1 MLKMDSVLILK
12 VGIGGIEL
20 SKRTLAGGF
29 IAFLGILSAFSHF
42 SRKDAE
48 NIGVK
53 LKSGYNATVFT
64 LPDGDTLKI
73 VRLDNE
79 NNKKQAI
86 FINDYIQKT
95 KSGEWK
101 VCKALPTYYYFNAG
115 FGNTEL
121 QEQMEEENVV
131 YEHIVKYNQPFAM
144 WVTPTYKTEMVS
156 NLKISFTNLPR
167 ALKIYSGVI
176 KQELSTKIQNALD
189 ELSDWGKEYDVE
201 FFDLHK
207 ENCGLDDEGNIIFYD
222 FFADAV

>member
-1 MLKMDSVLILK
+1 VLKMDSVLILK

-53 LKSGYNATVFT
+53 LNSGYNATVFT

-73 VRLDNE
+73 VRLDN
-79 NNKKQAI
+79 NDNLRQAI
-86 FINDYIQKT
+86 FISDYIQKT
-95 KSGEWK
+95 KSGEWR
-101 VCKALPTYYYFNAG
+101 VCKVLPKYYYFNAG
-115 FGNTEL
+115 VGNTEL

-131 YEHIVKYNQPFAM
+131 YEHIVKYNKPFAM
-144 WVTPTYKTEMVS
+144 WVTPTYKTERVS
-156 NLKISFTNLPR
+156 NLR
-167 ALKIYSGVI
+167 RYSGVI

-189 ELSDWGKEYDVE
+189 ELRSWGKEYDVE
-201 FFDLHK
+201 FSDLHN
-207 ENCGLDDEGNIIFYD
+207 ENYGLDDEGNIIFYD
-222 FFADAV
+222 FDVEYAL

>member
-1 MLKMDSVLILK
+1 VLKMDSVLILK

-73 VRLDNE
+73 VRLDNKD
-79 NNKKQAI
+79 NLRQAI

-95 KSGEWK
+95 KSGEWRLCK
-101 VCKALPTYYYFNAG
+101 VLPKYYYFNAG
-115 FGNTEL
+115 VGNTEL

-131 YEHIVKYNQPFAM
+131 YEHIVKYNKPFAM
-144 WVTPTYKTEMVS
+144 WVTPTYKTERVF
-156 NLKISFTNLPR
+156 NQT
-167 ALKIYSGVI
+167 
-176 KQELSTKIQNALD
+176 LSKKIQNALD

-201 FFDLHK
+201 FSDLHN
-207 ENCGLDDEGNIIFYD
+207 ENYGLDDEGNIIFYD
-222 FFADAV
+222 FDIDAV

>member
-73 VRLDNE
+73 VRLDNKD
-79 NNKKQAI
+79 NLRQAI

-95 KSGEWK
+95 KSGEWR
-101 VCKALPTYYYFNAG
+101 VCKVLPKYYYFNAG
-115 FGNTEL
+115 VGNTEL

-131 YEHIVKYNQPFAM
+131 YEHIVKYNKPFAM
-144 WVTPTYKTEMVS
+144 WVTPTYKTERVF
-156 NLKISFTNLPR
+156 NQT
-167 ALKIYSGVI
+167 
-176 KQELSTKIQNALD
+176 LSKKIQNALD

-201 FFDLHK
+201 FSDLHN
-207 ENCGLDDEGNIIFYD
+207 ENYGLDDEGNIIFYD
-222 FFADAV
+222 FDIDAV

>member
-12 VGIGGIEL
+12 VGIGGINL
-20 SKRTLAGGF
+20 TKRALASGF

-42 SRKDAE
+42 SRKEAE
-48 NIGVK
+48 NIGEK
-53 LKSGYNATVFT
+53 LSHGLNATVFT

-79 NNKKQAI
+79 DNLEQAQ
-86 FINDYIQKT
+86 FINEYIQKT

-131 YEHIVKYNQPFAM
+131 YEQIVKYNQPFAM
-144 WVTPTYKTEMVS
+144 WVTPTYKTKGVFGRNQEMS
-156 NLKISFTNLPR
+156 QKIDD
-167 ALKIYSGVI
+167 AH
-176 KQELSTKIQNALD
+176 D
-189 ELSDWGKEYDVE
+189 ELRVWGREYNVV
-201 FFDLHK
+201 FQDLHN
-207 ENCGLDDEGNIIFYD
+207 ENYGLDDKGNIVFYD
-222 FFADAV
+222 FDVMRV

>member
-1 MLKMDSVLILK
+1 VLKMDSVLILK

-73 VRLDNE
+73 VRLDNKD
-79 NNKKQAI
+79 NLRQAI

-95 KSGEWK
+95 KSGEWR
-101 VCKALPTYYYFNAG
+101 VCKVLPKYYYFNAG
-115 FGNTEL
+115 VGNTEL

-131 YEHIVKYNQPFAM
+131 YEHIVKYNKPFAM
-144 WVTPTYKTEMVS
+144 WVTPTYKTERVF
-156 NLKISFTNLPR
+156 NQT
-167 ALKIYSGVI
+167 
-176 KQELSTKIQNALD
+176 LSKKIQNALD

-201 FFDLHK
+201 FSDLHN
-207 ENCGLDDEGNIIFYD
+207 ENYGLDDEGNIIFYD
-222 FFADAV
+222 FDIDAV

>member
-1 MLKMDSVLILK
+1 MDSVLILK

-73 VRLDNE
+73 VRLDNKD
-79 NNKKQAI
+79 NLRQAI
-86 FINDYIQKT
+86 FINNYIQKT
-95 KSGEWK
+95 KSGEWR
-101 VCKALPTYYYFNAG
+101 VCKVLPKYYYFNAG
-115 FGNTEL
+115 VGNTEL

-131 YEHIVKYNQPFAM
+131 YEHIVKYNKPFAM
-144 WVTPTYKTEMVS
+144 WVTPTYKTERVF
-156 NLKISFTNLPR
+156 NQT
-167 ALKIYSGVI
+167 
-176 KQELSTKIQNALD
+176 LSKKIQNALD

-201 FFDLHK
+201 FSDLHN
-207 ENCGLDDEGNIIFYD
+207 ENYGLDDEGNIIFYD
-222 FFADAV
+222 FDIDAV

>member
-53 LKSGYNATVFT
+53 LDAGLNATVFT

-79 NNKKQAI
+79 YNLQQAK
-86 FINDYIQKT
+86 FINEYIQKT
-95 KSGEWK
+95 KSGEWR
-101 VCKALPTYYYFNAG
+101 VCKAIPTYYYFNAG
-115 FGNTEL
+115 FANMEL
-121 QEQMEEENVV
+121 EEQMEEENVV
-131 YEHIVKYNQPFAM
+131 YEHIVKYNKPFAM
-144 WVTPTYKTEMVS
+144 WVTPTYKT
-156 NLKISFTNLPR
+156 K
-167 ALKIYSGVI
+167 GVFGHN
-176 KQELSTKIQNALD
+176 QTLSTKIQNALD
-189 ELSDWGKEYDVE
+189 ELQSWGKEYGVK
-201 FFDLHK
+201 FLDLHTR
-207 ENCGLDDEGNIIFYD
+207 NCGLDDEGNIIFYD
-222 FFADAV
+222 FDIDAV

>member
-12 VGIGGIEL
+12 VGIGGINL
-20 SKRTLAGGF
+20 TKRALVGGV

-42 SRKDAE
+42 SRKEAE
-48 NIGVK
+48 NIGEK
-53 LKSGYNATVFT
+53 LSHGLNATVFT

-79 NNKKQAI
+79 DNLEQAI

-131 YEHIVKYNQPFAM
+131 YEQIVKYNQPFAM
-144 WVTPTYKTEMVS
+144 WVTPTYKTKGVFGRNQEMS
-156 NLKISFTNLPR
+156 LKIND
-167 ALKIYSGVI
+167 ALE
-176 KQELSTKIQNALD
+176 ELRV
-189 ELSDWGKEYDVE
+189 WGREYDVV
-201 FFDLHK
+201 FQDLHS
-207 ENCGLDDEGNIIFYD
+207 ENYGLDDEGNIVFYD
-222 FFADAV
+222 FDVMRV